1 MSSPLTQPALCHA
14 VAYCKNCFLNKL
26 SALLHPLPLL
36 PPYQSTSAGAT
47 SDKGA
52 GGEQAEEATGDA
64 PEAKSEQQA
73 HASTHTTQKQQH
85 MQSEGGIQHC
95 SNEHHL
101 RHTYIVHTYNLCL
114 HACMCVL
121 AQFALI
127 FMCIVIISIISSL
140 YTCLQARL
148 SSL

>member
-1 MSSPLTQPALCHA
+1 MSSPLT
-14 VAYCKNCFLNKL
+14 YCKNCSLNNL
-26 SALLHPLPLL
+26 SAWLHPLPLL

-95 SNEHHL
+95 SMNITCDI
-101 RHTYIVHTYNLCL
+101 HTCNLCL